1 MALFVA
7 ACYKLSKL
15 NVAQTQ
21 QVNILSMFNN
31 LSIDILS

>member
-1 MALFVA
+1 MAQFVA

-21 QVNILSMFNN
+21 QVNRLSMFNS
-31 LSIDILS
+31 LPIDILS